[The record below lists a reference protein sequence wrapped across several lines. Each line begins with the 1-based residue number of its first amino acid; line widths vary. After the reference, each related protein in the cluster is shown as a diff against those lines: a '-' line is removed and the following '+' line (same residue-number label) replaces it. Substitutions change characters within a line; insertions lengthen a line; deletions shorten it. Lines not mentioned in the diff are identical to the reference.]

1 MKRAIRLLVAVAL
14 TVVFATGLQAKERF
28 TLKRGINIAH
38 WLSQSDA
45 RGSQRDAFFMEKD
58 VKYIASL
65 GFDHIRIP
73 IDEEQMFD
81 EAGNKE
87 PEAFALLHRAIEQS
101 LRANMRVV
109 VDLHI
114 LRSHHFNAQDKP
126 LFFKASAQE
135 AFYECWRKLS
145 AELRKYPT
153 SMVAYE
159 LMNEPVADDPE
170 DWNLIANTCYLEIRD
185 LEPERVIVIGSNR
198 WQSFDTV
205 KDLKVPRGDKNI
217 IISFHYYNP
226 FLLTH
231 YRASWTSQKDYAGP
245 VHYPGVTVGKEEF
258 EASCPQNLRSSL
270 VWNTRSSYDSAR
282 LKHDFQ
288 EVVNVAK
295 EYGLQVYCGEYGCM
309 KTALQEDRM
318 RWHRDMEKVFDE
330 MGIARALWCYR
341 EGKEGFGILMS
352 ETPDKPMIETM
363 GLNVESVR

>member
-1 MKRAIRLLVAVAL
+1 MRRLINVLLLSGLLFGFSNSTSAKGD
-14 TVVFATGLQAKERF
+14 FA
-28 TLKRGINIAH
+28 LKRGINIAH
-38 WLSQSDA
+38 WLSQSAA
-45 RGSQRDAFFMEKD
+45 RGRERDEFFTEKD

-87 PEAFALLHRAIEQS
+87 PEAFALLHRAIKQCLQEN
-101 LRANMRVV
+101 LRVI

-114 LRSHHFNAQDKP
+114 LRSHHFNAEDKP
-126 LFFKASAQE
+126 LFFKAAAQE

-145 AELRKYPT
+145 AELRNYPT

-170 DWNLIANTCYLEIRD
+170 DWNLIAYTCYLEVRD
-185 LEPERVIVIGSNR
+185 REPERVVVIGSNR
-198 WQSFDTV
+198 WQSHETV
-205 KDLKVPRGDKNI
+205 KDLKVPEGDRNI
-217 IISFHYYNP
+217 IISFHYYLP

-231 YRASWTSQKDYAGP
+231 YKASWTSQKDYGGP
-245 VHYPGVTVGKEEF
+245 VHYPGITVNKDEF
-258 EASCPQNLRSSL
+258 EASCPEKLKESLR
-270 VWNTRSSYDSAR
+270 WNTRSSYDAAR

-295 EYGLQVYCGEYGCM
+295 RYGLQVYCGEYGCM
-309 KTALQEDRM
+309 KNAPEADRL
-318 RWHRDMEKVFDE
+318 RWHRDMEQVFDE

-341 EGKEGFGILMS
+341 ENAVGFGILKMN
-352 ETPDKPMIETM
+352 TPDEPMIEAM
-363 GLNVESVR
+363 GLNKVKD